1 MPFKLV
7 AQFAKIVDS
16 DGYVNMRE
24 KADSKSRVVK
34 KIKSGNIVYIST
46 KGSESS
52 NWSYVTF
59 ESQKEEVFSKYSA
72 GYIHNSRLRQISDY
86 LLIPSVG
93 ADAQGAKFTCC
104 GIEVEIK
111 SENFDYQSN
120 KNYFKKHEGY
130 FTYKGKFAL
139 GCYGLFP
146 PKSSYQSVQGFVG
159 KRPFKVYKGLIEN
172 LFDIN
177 NEAAECYYDKKAEI
191 LYIIL
196 NNSDGSGS
204 YNALLVVKEGNCEVF
219 TNDDN

>member
-1 MPFKLV
+1 MPLELF

-24 KADSKSRVVK
+24 KADSKSKVVGK
-34 KIKSGNIVYIST
+34 VKSGSIVCISA
-46 KGSESS
+46 KGPESG

-59 ESQKEEVFSKYSA
+59 ESQKERVFSKHSS
-72 GYIHNSRLRQISDY
+72 GYIHNSRLWQISDY

-93 ADAQGAKFTCC
+93 ADAKEAKFACC
-104 GIEVEIK
+104 GVEVGIK
-111 SENFDYQSN
+111 SEKFDYQGN
-120 KNYFKKHEGY
+120 KRYFEKYEGY
-130 FTYKGKFAL
+130 FAYKGKFAL

-159 KRPFKVYKGLIEN
+159 KRPFKVNKNLIEN

-177 NEAAECYYDKKAEI
+177 NEAAECYYDNKAEV

-196 NNSDGSGS
+196 NNSDGSSS

-219 TNDDN
+219 INDDN